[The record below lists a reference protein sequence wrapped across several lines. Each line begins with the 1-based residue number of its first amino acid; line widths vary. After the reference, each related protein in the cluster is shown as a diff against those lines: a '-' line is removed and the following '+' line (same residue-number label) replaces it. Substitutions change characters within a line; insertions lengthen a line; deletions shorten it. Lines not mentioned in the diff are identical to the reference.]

1 MSPATGQGGGAL
13 ARGPLFLSWGVCGQC
28 MHFLPQ
34 IQRHVDVVRSAL
46 RHRFNPK
53 GLITQE
59 KVGVGRRALLEP
71 GPDHLSKCAGLRG
84 GGGHSRP
91 PETRGGGAVAPGILQ
106 RKVLSGPQGCMAHV
120 ALSWWPPSLRGIPA
134 RTSVRSAWDPQQRD
148 SSACPPSDTVLAFRA
163 RAYLLPNT
171 SSEAEVTSA
180 FGVRASPRISP
191 SPGQSQGVSPPK
203 TALRRAPQ
211 PWQGPVTLPSR
222 CCQTSLGCE
231 RLRGARGR
239 AAEAGRKP
247 RDAGLPG
254 GAGADVRGA
263 LWDTRPGPL
272 AASSPLEYPDFVD
285 GRQGGRHV
293 GLKVSVVHPGLA
305 KRPRRGVVLPVVVPV
320 PFAVRPEAV
329 QVHLR
334 AGQR

>member
-13 ARGPLFLSWGVCGQC
+13 ARGPLFLSRGVCGQC

-46 RHRFNPK
+46 RHHFNPK

-59 KVGVGRRALLEP
+59 KKSFAGAGTRPPFQVCWPP
-71 GPDHLSKCAGLRG
+71 GWGW
-84 GGGHSRP
+84 GHSRP

-163 RAYLLPNT
+163 RAYLLPDT

-239 AAEAGRKP
+239 AAEAGP
-247 RDAGLPG
+247 EAAG
-254 GAGADVRGA
+254 RGA
-263 LWDTRPGPL
+263 PGRSWGRREGRALGHPTWTPR
-272 AASSPLEYPDFVD
+272 SVISP
-285 GRQGGRHV
+285 
-293 GLKVSVVHPGLA
+293 
-305 KRPRRGVVLPVVVPV
+305 
-320 PFAVRPEAV
+320 
-329 QVHLR
+329 
-334 AGQR
+334 

>member
-1 MSPATGQGGGAL
+1 M
-13 ARGPLFLSWGVCGQC
+13 
-28 MHFLPQ
+28 
-34 IQRHVDVVRSAL
+34 
-46 RHRFNPK
+46 
-53 GLITQE
+53 
-59 KVGVGRRALLEP
+59 GRRALLEP

-84 GGGHSRP
+84 GGPLPAAGNEGRWGCR
-91 PETRGGGAVAPGILQ
+91 TRHLAKEGAV
-106 RKVLSGPQGCMAHV
+106 
-120 ALSWWPPSLRGIPA
+120 WPPGLHGPRGSVLVAALTQRHPGENQREIRLGPSAEGQLRMSSLRHRPRLQSTGL
-134 RTSVRSAWDPQQRD
+134 SA
-148 SSACPPSDTVLAFRA
+148 AGHVL
-163 RAYLLPNT
+163 
-171 SSEAEVTSA
+171 EAEVTSA